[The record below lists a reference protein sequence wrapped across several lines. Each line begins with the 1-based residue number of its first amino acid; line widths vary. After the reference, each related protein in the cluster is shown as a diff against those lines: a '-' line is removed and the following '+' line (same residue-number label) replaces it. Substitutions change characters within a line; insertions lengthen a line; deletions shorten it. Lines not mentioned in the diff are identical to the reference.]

1 MRTNKDPK
9 NRRLQIQMS
18 SIRFIETAARL
29 ISPLRRTFEYAEKS
43 PARRVAFL
51 IFAGILVGVPATIYS
66 RLWIYQEHNAL
77 REKNSQ
83 HLVHIQEFRSNAAT
97 EKLSLCAQ
105 AMASKSKLKQ
115 EYCSVA
121 REYAIRA
128 VMNSDNEQRVKY
140 YLDLEGYLMAESII
154 KDHLRD
160 IILTSEAKSNA
171 AQMSSYIEIR
181 NYLPFAAGAAIIIAT
196 LPLYITMWIRY
207 KIRSKRR
214 WVDTI

>member
-1 MRTNKDPK
+1 
-9 NRRLQIQMS
+9 
-18 SIRFIETAARL
+18 
-29 ISPLRRTFEYAEKS
+29 
-43 PARRVAFL
+43 
-51 IFAGILVGVPATIYS
+51 
-66 RLWIYQEHNAL
+66 
-77 REKNSQ
+77 
-83 HLVHIQEFRSNAAT
+83 
-97 EKLSLCAQ
+97 
-105 AMASKSKLKQ
+105 
-115 EYCSVA
+115 
-121 REYAIRA
+121 
-128 VMNSDNEQRVKY
+128 MNSDNEQRVKY